1 MWTERPREQ
10 TACLRNL
17 ILGRNGR
24 LWDPYCAHS
33 LAGSTQKVQTCMN
46 TAVNLKVQQLTAVC
60 FLSTYVAATVIQ
72 LYNLG
77 VMLVTSFS
85 LSTKTQ
91 SITTFLTILPPKYL
105 SHLSISLLLL
115 HHNHHYL
122 APN

>member
-1 MWTERPREQ
+1 
-10 TACLRNL
+10 
-17 ILGRNGR
+17 
-24 LWDPYCAHS
+24 
-33 LAGSTQKVQTCMN
+33 MN

-77 VMLVTSFS
+77 VVLVTSFS